1 MRSGVPKSVGLI
13 VLVLIFAYT
22 LTSTIVTSDRLQKCK
37 RDLAKEKQPQISE
50 KPVQT
55 NSYPD
60 TATITTDG
68 CVVVKSK
75 LDTKIIANNS
85 VIQCYHPQTDT
96 KLVLAAGQIESTLLS
111 PNNKYL
117 ATQEQVGSSDDT
129 SWHKVSVFDKHG
141 QVAESVY
148 KSQVNYGV
156 LSGLYFTEDSN
167 YLYFVT
173 DTDLVKLDLLSGN
186 HVITDISNLKLFLGW
201 YVFFGLV
208 DNYLFY
214 GEVEK
219 TVSSNRVYL
228 KNYAS
233 KLYKMHVGTLETEL
247 VEDGTNIVITNLQ
260 LIGNRYLIYKT
271 GADGDTHERLAI
283 LDLETKDI
291 NRFEDIQGTVGLYA
305 LDENNLI
312 TSSNDANE
320 NTIFYHFHNGTL
332 SKIHTPLFEGVFRPC
347 CFSRPNKVLFYAVVF
362 RSRKS
367 HMALSELDIT
377 DNSTKAYSLDIGNL
391 TYTNPGDTVV
401 DQVQLVGFLK

>member
-1 MRSGVPKSVGLI
+1 M
-13 VLVLIFAYT
+13 
-22 LTSTIVTSDRLQKCK
+22 
-37 RDLAKEKQPQISE
+37 
-50 KPVQT
+50 
-55 NSYPD
+55 
-60 TATITTDG
+60 
-68 CVVVKSK
+68 VVKSK